1 MVKRSFE
8 QNPPPQPNPLAASG
22 ITDDAPEFVPAFD
35 MRPSSSLLGDAS
47 SRAALARLDVAADH
61 ARLKQTLTLLKA
73 ALTSLKKSEWQA
85 GAQLAIQ
92 ALEVDEKSGEAWH
105 ILAISRE
112 KSGDLAGAFAC
123 YEAALKLM
131 PNNVPVT
138 NDLGRLA
145 VRMEYPD
152 IAEKFFTFVL
162 RIEPDNTEAA
172 NNLATA
178 LREASRY
185 EDAIEVL
192 RTAIGLNPQD
202 PQLWN
207 ALGTVVNTQG
217 DVDTSIIFYQEALK
231 FNPKHVHALYN
242 LGNALGLLG
251 HYEQALEH
259 LMRAL
264 PLFDDP
270 LNIYTCRLSITFI
283 NAVLNNF
290 DVAWDYY
297 DGRIKEGTPEKILF
311 LIDRPK
317 WTPDTDVAGKHVL
330 VSAEQGLGDE
340 VLFASLLPDLIRDIG
355 PDGKL
360 TIAVEPRL
368 VSLFARSFPNATVI
382 KHHTTKHKGRV
393 VRLFPDLIDA
403 GSIDCWAMMGDLLKR
418 YRRSLDDFPAANVF
432 LTPDPDRVAYWRAE
446 LDKLGPE
453 PKAGILWKS
462 LIKHSRRDRYYSPFE
477 TWKEVIATEGVT
489 FVNLQYGDVTAELA
503 EAEASGLR
511 IWNPPGIDLKAD
523 LDDLCALCC
532 ALDTVMGPSNATSN
546 IAAGAGATIWMSI
559 PFRSAWLC
567 LGTDHY
573 PFYPT
578 ARVFAPAVLND
589 WGDALGQMKQAL
601 IDDLI
606 PAKTRAQAPTKAL

>member
-1 MVKRSFE
+1 MVKRSSGAMPFILST
-8 QNPPPQPNPLAASG
+8 PSAS
-22 ITDDAPEFVPAFD
+22 DADIPVFRPAFD
-35 MRPSSSLLGDAS
+35 PRPSASLLGDAGS
-47 SRAALARLDVAADH
+47 NDALARLDFAAN
-61 ARLKQTLTLLKA
+61 RSRQVQTLTYLKA
-73 ALTSLKKSEWQA
+73 ALVALKKADWHGGAEQA
-85 GAQLAIQ
+85 IK

-105 ILAISRE
+105 VLAIARE
-112 KSGDLAGAFAC
+112 KTGDMAGAFAC
-123 YEAALKLM
+123 YEAGLKLL
-131 PNNVPVT
+131 PDNIPII

-145 VRMEYPD
+145 VRMEHLD
-152 IAEKFFTFVL
+152 IAEKFFNFVL
-162 RIEPDNTEAA
+162 RLDPGNTEAA
-172 NNLATA
+172 NNLATT

-185 EDAIEVL
+185 EEAIEIL
-192 RTAIGLNPQD
+192 RIAITLNPQD
-202 PQLWN
+202 AQLWN

-231 FNPKHVHALYN
+231 FDPRHVHALYN

-251 HYEQALEH
+251 HYEEALEH

-270 LNIYTCRLSITFI
+270 LNLYTCRLSIAFI

-297 DGRIKEGTPEKILF
+297 DARVKDGTTEKIVF

-317 WTPDTDVAGKHVL
+317 WTPDTDVAGKHIF

-355 PDGKL
+355 PEGKL

-393 VRLFPDLIDA
+393 VRLFPDLTDA
-403 GSIDCWAMMGDLLKR
+403 DSIDGWAMMGDLLKR
-418 YRRSLDDFPAANVF
+418 YRRSLDDFPAANIF
-432 LTPDPDRVAYWRAE
+432 LTPDPDRVAYWQAE
-446 LDKLGPE
+446 LAKLGTG

-477 TWKEVIATEGVT
+477 AWKEVIATEGVH

-503 EAEASGLR
+503 EAEAAGLR
-511 IWNPPGIDLKAD
+511 IWNPPGIDLKQD

-546 IAAGAGATIWMSI
+546 IAAAAGATIWMSV
-559 PFRSAWLC
+559 PFKSAWLC

-601 IDDLI
+601 TCDLI
-606 PAKTRAQAPTKAL
+606 PAKAHIQPL